1 MSADIEK
8 LARQGTRN
16 TCGLSSAETEV
27 GGLVDAALEIVAQR
41 RETKQH
47 LRAALL
53 RRDDE
58 EALRLARVL
67 LGVKNEVSDRTDSGL
82 N

>member
-1 MSADIEK
+1 MATRFEGEK
-8 LARQGTRN
+8 DFKREPDGA
-16 TCGLSSAETEV
+16 V
-27 GGLVDAALEIVAQR
+27 GGLVDAALEIVARR
-41 RETKQH
+41 RETKRA
-47 LRAALL
+47 LRDALV

-67 LGVKNEVSDRTDSGL
+67 VGLENEISDRTGKGL